1 MMKNNA
7 TPLQESNRLEWID
20 AARGLAIFGI
30 FIVNI
35 GAFSAPYFM
44 YGGAEEAWT
53 SNIDQAALIFIDIF
67 FQGSFYTLFS
77 LLFGF
82 GLQMMRERIMAR
94 GNNPNLILLRRL
106 FILFCFGAM
115 HAFLLWHGDILLSY
129 ALVGILSPLFLH
141 TKSNTKLA
149 IGITM
154 MVGSVSFLSFL
165 FYLTKDYLDYV
176 DVVMIEQSYKNY
188 LSNEIGLV
196 WLQNYEDW
204 LFANN
209 PVTLIFL
216 ILVLLPLF
224 LFGMFIGEKRWLH
237 EPGKY
242 KSLLIKWWV
251 ISLLLFIG
259 LKMGAYLFGNPIW
272 FSYIQDNIG
281 GMFSALFYIF
291 SVTLLFRT
299 DLGRKIMK
307 PFTYVGRMALS
318 NYIFQS
324 IISFLLFYGVGF
336 GLYGKIGPFTGVV
349 MVVIIY
355 IGQIIFSKWWFSRFR
370 FGPLE
375 WVWRSLTYWKRQP
388 FLRR

>member
-1 MMKNNA
+1 MENNA
-7 TPLQESNRLEWID
+7 APLQESNRLEWID
-20 AARGLAIFGI
+20 AARGFAIFGI

-35 GAFSAPYFM
+35 GSFSAPYFM

-53 SNIDQAALIFIDIF
+53 SNIDQATQILIDIF
-67 FQGSFYTLFS
+67 FQASFYTLFS
-77 LLFGF
+77 ILFGF
-82 GLQMMRERIMAR
+82 GLQMMRERLMAR
-94 GNNPNLILLRRL
+94 RNNPNLILLRRL
-106 FILFCFGAM
+106 LILFFFGAI

-129 ALVGILSPLFLH
+129 TLVGILSLLILRAR
-141 TKSNTKLA
+141 SNVKLA
-149 IGITM
+149 IGVFLM
-154 MVGSVSFLSFL
+154 GVSVSFLS
-165 FYLTKDYLDYV
+165 YLYYLAKDYLDFVNV
-176 DVVMIEQSYKNY
+176 DMIEQSYKNY

-209 PVTLIFL
+209 PLSLIFL
-216 ILVLLPLF
+216 TLVLLPLF

-242 KSLLIKWWV
+242 KSLLIKWWIV
-251 ISLLLFIG
+251 SLILFIG
-259 LKMGAYLFGNPIW
+259 LKIGPYLFGNPMW

-291 SVTLLFRT
+291 SIALLSRT
-299 DLGRKIMK
+299 SLGRKILK

-318 NYIFQS
+318 NYILQS

-336 GLYGKIGPFTGVV
+336 GLYGKVGPFIGVV

-355 IGQIIFSKWWFSRFR
+355 IGQILFSKWWFSRFR

-388 FLRR
+388 LLRR